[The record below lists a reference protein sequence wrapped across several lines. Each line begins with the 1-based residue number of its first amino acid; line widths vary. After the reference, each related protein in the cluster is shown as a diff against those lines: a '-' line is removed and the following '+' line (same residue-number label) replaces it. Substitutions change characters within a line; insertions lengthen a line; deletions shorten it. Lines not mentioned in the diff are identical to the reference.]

1 MSRAPKRGRKV
12 PGRRSGAL
20 SDTDIQIWR
29 RLIRRA
35 HEIAAS
41 PQSRALSF
49 VTAAEKA
56 GGVPVLP
63 GQLHDDSACVRLV
76 RLGKRFL
83 TLSADDRA
91 AAAADIRA
99 MASEIEDML
108 EALDAASTA
117 PRRPYRED

>member
-1 MSRAPKRGRKV
+1 MSRAPKRGRKAT
-12 PGRRSGAL
+12 GRRSGAL

-35 HEIAAS
+35 HEVAAS

-63 GQLHDDSACVRLV
+63 GQHHDASACVRLV

-83 TLSADDRA
+83 TLSAEVRA
-91 AAAADIRA
+91 EAAEDIRA
-99 MASEIEDML
+99 MASEIGDML
-108 EALDAASTA
+108 EALDAASTV